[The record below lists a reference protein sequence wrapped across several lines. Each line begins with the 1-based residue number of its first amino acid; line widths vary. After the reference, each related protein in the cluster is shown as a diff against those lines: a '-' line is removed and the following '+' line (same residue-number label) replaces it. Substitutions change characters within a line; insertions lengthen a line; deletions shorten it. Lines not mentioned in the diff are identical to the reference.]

1 VWQLPFFVAIPLAA
15 AFVLP
20 LLERRG
26 AAAPHLLANAA
37 LALLAALSVV
47 ALGREGSFA
56 MGGWDAPIGIRLHYD
71 GLSSLM
77 LLLVDG
83 IALLVGLYSVE
94 FMTRYGSLARYYGLL
109 LFMVTGM
116 NGAVL
121 AGDLFNLYVFIEIA
135 GVASYALV
143 AFGREAEDLEAAF
156 RYAVLGSL
164 ASTLILTG
172 VVLVYAV
179 TGTLDLG
186 HVAAG
191 LADAG
196 RSGPLHLAVGLFLAG
211 LALKAALAPFH
222 AWLPDAHP
230 AAPAPV
236 SALLSGVFIKA
247 IGVYVLARLV
257 FNVLGPSAEILAV
270 LRWLGILSMVMGGL
284 LALRQ
289 QDIKRLLAYSSIG
302 QVGYVVVA
310 LGLGTP
316 LGLAGALF
324 HLVNHAVCKALL
336 FLDAGAVER
345 AAGTRDLREL
355 GGLGRVIPVASRT
368 SLIAS
373 LSISGVPPFGGFWS
387 KLLIVVACIEAGQLG
402 LAVAAVLFSV
412 VTLGYQLRL
421 QRDCFDGPTPAS
433 AARVVPGTPA
443 LMAVPM
449 VVLSL
454 LCVGMGLVAL
464 PGLAQPLGIAPAVAV
479 LLEGVGG
486 KW

>member
-1 VWQLPFFVAIPLAA
+1 
-15 AFVLP
+15 
-20 LLERRG
+20 
-26 AAAPHLLANAA
+26 
-37 LALLAALSVV
+37 
-47 ALGREGSFA
+47 
-56 MGGWDAPIGIRLHYD
+56 
-71 GLSSLM
+71 
-77 LLLVDG
+77 
-83 IALLVGLYSVE
+83 
-94 FMTRYGSLARYYGLL
+94 
-109 LFMVTGM
+109 
-116 NGAVL
+116 
-121 AGDLFNLYVFIEIA
+121 
-135 GVASYALV
+135 
-143 AFGREAEDLEAAF
+143 
-156 RYAVLGSL
+156 
-164 ASTLILTG
+164 
-172 VVLVYAV
+172 
-179 TGTLDLG
+179 
-186 HVAAG
+186 
-191 LADAG
+191 
-196 RSGPLHLAVGLFLAG
+196 
-211 LALKAALAPFH
+211 
-222 AWLPDAHP
+222 
-230 AAPAPV
+230 V

-270 LRWLGILSMVMGGL
+270 LRWLGVLSMVVGGL

-355 GGLGRVIPVASRT
+355 GGLGAVIPVASRT
-368 SLIAS
+368 SLVAS

-387 KLLIVVACIEAGQLG
+387 KLLIVVACIEAGHLG

-421 QRDCFDGPTPAS
+421 QRDCFDGPPSAS

-443 LMAVPM
+443 LMAAPM
-449 VVLSL
+449 LVLSV

-486 KW
+486 GW

>member
-1 VWQLPFFVAIPLAA
+1 MWQLPFFVAIPLAA

-20 LLERRG
+20 LLERRR

-37 LALLAALSVV
+37 LALLAGLSVV

-56 MGGWDAPIGIRLHYD
+56 MGGWDAPVGIRLRYD

-77 LLLVDG
+77 LLLVNG
-83 IALLVGLYSVE
+83 IALLVGVYSIE
-94 FMTRYGSLARYYGLL
+94 YMPRYGSLARYYGLL

-116 NGAVL
+116 NGVVL

-143 AFGREAEDLEAAF
+143 AFGGEAEDLEASF
-156 RYAVLGSL
+156 KYAVLGSL
-164 ASTLILTG
+164 ASTLILIG

-179 TGTLDLG
+179 TGTLNLA
-186 HVAAG
+186 HVTAG

-211 LALKAALAPFH
+211 LALKAALVPFH

-230 AAPAPV
+230 SAPAPV

-247 IGVYVLARLV
+247 IGIYVIARLV
-257 FNVLGPSAEILAV
+257 FNVFGPSAEILAV
-270 LRWLGILSMVMGGL
+270 LRGLGILSMVVGSL

-289 QDIKRLLAYSSIG
+289 RDIKRLFAYDSIG

-324 HLVNHAVCKALL
+324 HLVNHSVFKSLL
-336 FLDAGAVER
+336 FLNAGAVEY
-345 AAGTRDLREL
+345 ATGTRDLHEL
-355 GGLGRVIPVASRT
+355 GGLGAVMPVTSRT
-368 SLIAS
+368 SLVAS
-373 LSISGVPPFGGFWS
+373 LSISGVPPFDGFWS
-387 KLLIVVACIEAGQLG
+387 KLLIVVACIEAGRLG
-402 LAVAAVLFSV
+402 IAVAAVLFSV

-421 QRDCFDGPTPAS
+421 QRGCFDGPAPA
-433 AARVVPGTPA
+433 AAGPFVRGTPA
-443 LMAVPM
+443 LMAAPM
-449 VVLSL
+449 VALSL
-454 LCVGMGLVAL
+454 LCVGMGLAAL
-464 PGLAQPLGIAPAVAV
+464 PGLAQPLGIAPAAAV
-479 LLEGVGG
+479 LLQGVGG
-486 KW
+486 GW

>member
-1 VWQLPFFVAIPLAA
+1 MSELPFFVAIPLGA

-20 LLERRG
+20 LLSGRSTT
-26 AAAPHLLANAA
+26 ASHLLANAA
-37 LALLAALSVV
+37 LALLAGLSVL

-56 MGGWDAPIGIRLHYD
+56 MGGWDAPIGIRLRLD

-77 LLLVDG
+77 LLLVNG
-83 IALLVGLYSVE
+83 LAAAVGVYSVE
-94 FMTRYGSLARYYGLL
+94 FMKRYGATSRYHGLF
-109 LFMVTGM
+109 LFMVAGM
-116 NGAVL
+116 NGVVL

-135 GVASYALV
+135 SIASYALV
-143 AFGREAEDLEAAF
+143 AFGRKAEDLEAAF

-164 ASTLILTG
+164 ASTLILAG

-179 TGTLDLG
+179 TGTLDLA

-191 LADAG
+191 LSDAG
-196 RSGPLHLAVGLFLAG
+196 RSGPLHLAFGLFLAG
-211 LALKAALAPFH
+211 LALKSALAPFH

-236 SALLSGVFIKA
+236 SAMLSGVLIKA
-247 IGVYVLARLV
+247 IGVYVIARLV
-257 FNVLGPSAEILAV
+257 FNVLGPTAEILAA
-270 LRWLGILSMVMGGL
+270 LRWLGILSMVVGGL
-284 LALRQ
+284 LAIRQ
-289 QDIKRLLAYSSIG
+289 RDIKRLLAYSSIG
-302 QVGYVVVA
+302 QVGYVVVG

-324 HLVNHAVCKALL
+324 HLVNHAVCKSLL
-336 FLDAGAVER
+336 FLDAGAVEG
-345 AAGTRDLREL
+345 AAGTRDLDEL

-368 SLIAS
+368 SLVAS

-402 LAVAAVLFSV
+402 IAVAAVLFSV

-421 QRDCFDGPTPAS
+421 QRGCFDRPAPEG
-433 AARVVPGTPA
+433 APAFVAGTPP
-443 LMAVPM
+443 LMAGPM
-449 VVLSL
+449 LALSL
-454 LCVGMGLVAL
+454 FCVGMGLLAL

-479 LLEGVGG
+479 LARGWGG
-486 KW
+486 